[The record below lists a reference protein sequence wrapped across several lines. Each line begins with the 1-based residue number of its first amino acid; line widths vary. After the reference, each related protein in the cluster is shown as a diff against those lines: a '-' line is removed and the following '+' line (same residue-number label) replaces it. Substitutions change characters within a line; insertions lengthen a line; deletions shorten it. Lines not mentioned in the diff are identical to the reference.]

1 MTLPEDLDYFT
12 NYHQPCGGEGKGQ
25 RFRER
30 EIGTQR
36 GNVLVTRSQGQE
48 RRWGDPRVLSPTP
61 PHILLLSVSQ
71 GHALGRVKVSSPK
84 VEVGRTAERT
94 L

>member
-1 MTLPEDLDYFT
+1 MERGRGRGLESVKL
-12 NYHQPCGGEGKGQ
+12 GLREGT
-25 RFRER
+25 F
-30 EIGTQR
+30 
-36 GNVLVTRSQGQE
+36 LSQDHRAK

-71 GHALGRVKVSSPK
+71 GHALGRVQVSSPK

>member
-48 RRWGDPRVLSPTP
+48 EVGGPKSPVSYS